1 MLDKLTFIIF
11 MIKLFGLQIILVGI
25 YLAMIDGG
33 HFFEIFIC
41 VGSLIFAIGSNI
53 LLATFRKNKRS

>member
-1 MLDKLTFIIF
+1 